1 VGDHLVLGI
10 LIWIGSGIAAL
21 IVLSVVT
28 LRRADLKRHDESLR
42 VQRMLADFQRTVRQ
56 ELTIIRQHLNTAAG
70 LHERQ
75 AEALAE
81 RQERQAEALAER
93 QERQAEALARRL
105 EEQAAALAD
114 RQERQAHAL
123 AGRQAHQAELLG
135 QHMKEFTDDAVTAL
149 RDHPLPALA
158 QLAATQEQQLASMAG
173 ELTRLAEVLA
183 SDAAGHAKDLRN
195 ELLESLK
202 LTLDEF
208 RAAHA
213 AQLEQVRAA
222 VDEKLETTVEQRL
235 GESFRLVSER
245 LHVVSDRLDHVHRGL
260 GEVQAFAAG
269 LGHLQR
275 AVATVRL
282 GGNKTDKGSE
292 AAAPA
297 RSQRRKPVVAV
308 ADAAETPQASA

>member
-1 VGDHLVLGI
+1 MTDHLVLGI
-10 LIWIGSGIAAL
+10 LIWIAAGIAAL
-21 IVLSVVT
+21 IVIAVVT
-28 LRRADLKRHDESLR
+28 LHRSDLKRHDESLR
-42 VQRMLADFQRTVRQ
+42 VQRMFTDHQRTVRQ
-56 ELTIIRQHLNTAAG
+56 DLGIIRQHLDAAAS
-70 LHERQ
+70 L
-75 AEALAE
+75 
-81 RQERQAEALAER
+81 QERQAQALADR

-105 EEQAAALAD
+105 HEHAEFLAD
-114 RQERQAHAL
+114 RQEQQADAL
-123 AGRQAHQAELLG
+123 AGRQAQQAEALAQRMSGL
-135 QHMKEFTDDAVTAL
+135 TDEAVTAL

-158 QLAATQEQQLASMAG
+158 QLATTQEQHLTTIAG

-208 RAAHA
+208 RASHA
-213 AQLEQVRAA
+213 AQVEQVRAA
-222 VDEKLETTVEQRL
+222 VDEKLESTVERRL

-245 LHVVSDRLDHVHRGL
+245 LQVVSDRLDHVHRGL

-282 GGNKTDKGSE
+282 GGQKAGPDRGAQ
-292 AAAPA
+292 AAARP
-297 RSQRRKPVVAV
+297 RSPRRKPAV
-308 ADAAETPQASA
+308 AEAGPAESAQTSVP